1 MGTVLPSEHSGS
13 FTLTVGMRCTQTT
26 CYTTSKTVAEIV
38 HVINKG
44 RQESIFHLIQKRAVS
59 VAMAIIES
67 LSILQLVNKLA
78 ITQSHIL
85 FDELGRYEGWES

>member
-1 MGTVLPSEHSGS
+1 ML
-13 FTLTVGMRCTQTT
+13 L
-26 CYTTSKTVAEIV
+26 A
-38 HVINKG
+38 KG
-44 RQESIFHLIQKRAVS
+44 GKRVSFHLIQKRAVS

>member
-1 MGTVLPSEHSGS
+1 ML
-13 FTLTVGMRCTQTT
+13 LT
-26 CYTTSKTVAEIV
+26 
-38 HVINKG
+38 KG
-44 RQESIFHLIQKRAVS
+44 GKRVSFHLIQKRAVS
-59 VAMAIIES
+59 VAMAIIAFLASES